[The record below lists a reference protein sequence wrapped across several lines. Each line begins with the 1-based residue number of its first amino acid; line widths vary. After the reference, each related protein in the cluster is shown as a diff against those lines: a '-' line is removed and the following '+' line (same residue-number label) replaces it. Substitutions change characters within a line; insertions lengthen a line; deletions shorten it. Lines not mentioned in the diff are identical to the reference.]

1 MEQFIYAMEQ
11 KNIPKYAIQIIKNS
25 PDWQYKFKYFNEN
38 ELNNMIHFYPTFYI
52 NVVRPL
58 NMVTEREL
66 YILSNQLNKFKI

>member
-38 ELNNMIHFYPTFYI
+38 ELNNMIHFYPTFYN
-52 NVVRPL
+52 NVLRPL
-58 NMVTEREL
+58 NMVTEKEL
-66 YILSNQLNKFKI
+66 YSLSNELHKFKI